1 MIHLRDVT
9 YFYPRA
15 TVPALAGLSLDVPAG
30 QFCAVIGANGAGKS
44 TLCYTDVYKRQV
56 IWLNGLAKTRPTCP
70 AMAASDA
77 AGTSTP
83 ATSTWPVSLPR

>member
-1 MIHLRDVT
+1 MRARISSSGT
-9 YFYPRA
+9 PRFSSPKA
-15 TVPALAGLSLDVPAG
+15 ISSRTV
-30 QFCAVIGANGAGKS
+30 
-44 TLCYTDVYKRQV
+44 KRAPV